1 MAHAAKDPAFLALET
16 GTSIL
21 VVWIDW
27 RAEGV
32 LGMVQRVEEKEF
44 DEQGG
49 TDSYWYELSIDRDA
63 ADKFLVQK
71 VQPID

>member
-1 MAHAAKDPAFLALET
+1 
-16 GTSIL
+16 
-21 VVWIDW
+21 
-27 RAEGV
+27 
-32 LGMVQRVEEKEF
+32 MVQRVEEKEF